1 MPSNLKQEYMKKRRL
16 LQQRV
21 RKLKKRGYSTKVKI
35 PKIPKKITYDSISR
49 LMRLI
54 SKTPTLRELNKQMG
68 LTPTGKIKKSTKT
81 KIKQKLLGEKAI
93 PQKKKKS
100 TSKKKDKYLP
110 SEKDMIIDNVK
121 STLYSIDDIDNLI
134 NNMYIS
140 SKRGNNTHRANVYD
154 LSRVLRSKLDNAI
167 FEDGESAVAQRL
179 KDNSEIVEEAMQTID
194 GYYGESGEDQLKEA
208 IDKIEELINIISGED
223 ISRAEAQSLE
233 DIFSDTMSFY
243 ELDDTVIEKGD
254 ILVEPKRNIKDKYTD
269 EILEYAQRP
278 MRVIID
284 SETGEVLDTII
295 I

>member
-1 MPSNLKQEYMKKRRL
+1 MNVIDEYKRERRRL
-16 LQQRV
+16 SQLNYRLRKKGFKELGLPPIPKRITKGSI
-21 RKLKKRGYSTKVKI
+21 RKLSKIIAKQLLASGNDKKAKKKTST
-35 PKIPKKITYDSISR
+35 
-49 LMRLI
+49 
-54 SKTPTLRELNKQMG
+54 
-68 LTPTGKIKKSTKT
+68 
-81 KIKQKLLGEKAI
+81 
-93 PQKKKKS
+93 KKKS
-100 TSKKKDKYLP
+100 TSKKKTTKKKTTSKKKPTTKKKDKYLP
-110 SEKDMIIDNVK
+110 SEKDRIIDNVK
-121 STLYSIDDIDNLI
+121 STLYSIEDIENLI

-154 LSRVLRSKLDNAI
+154 LSRVLRSKLDNAL
-167 FEDGESAVAQRL
+167 FEDGELAVAKRL
-179 KDNSEIVEEAMQTID
+179 KDNSELVAGAIETIE
-194 GYYGESGEDQLKEA
+194 GYYSESDEEELKEA
-208 IDKIEELINIISGED
+208 IDKIEELISVISGED
-223 ISRAEAQSLE
+223 ISRAESQSLE